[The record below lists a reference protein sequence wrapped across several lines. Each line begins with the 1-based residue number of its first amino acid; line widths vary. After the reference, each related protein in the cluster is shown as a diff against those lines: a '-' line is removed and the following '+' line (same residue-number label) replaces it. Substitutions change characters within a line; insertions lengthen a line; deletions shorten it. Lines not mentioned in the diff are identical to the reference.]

1 MARKIIIIKDK
12 LFECPNCG
20 YRWSKGYD
28 LAFDT
33 NERCPCCPNC
43 NELIEDG
50 DDDIIENKN
59 DDVCKWKQTSTAKYK
74 TECGYKLEEFFD
86 TNACF
91 CKQCGR
97 KIKVIQNDN

>member
-33 NERCPCCPNC
+33 DERCPCCPNC

-50 DDDIIENKN
+50 DDDVIENRN
-59 DDVCKWKQTSTAKYK
+59 NDVCEWKQISTAKYK

-97 KIKVIQNDN
+97 KIKVMQNDN

>member
-12 LFECPNCG
+12 LFECTNSG

-33 NERCPCCPNC
+33 NERRPCCPNC

-50 DDDIIENKN
+50 DDDVIENENN
-59 DDVCKWKQTSTAKYK
+59 D
-74 TECGYKLEEFFD
+74 
-86 TNACF
+86 
-91 CKQCGR
+91 
-97 KIKVIQNDN
+97 I

>member
-1 MARKIIIIKDK
+1 MARKIIIIKNK

-50 DDDIIENKN
+50 DDDVIENENN
-59 DDVCKWKQTSTAKYK
+59 DV
-74 TECGYKLEEFFD
+74 
-86 TNACF
+86 
-91 CKQCGR
+91 
-97 KIKVIQNDN
+97 

>member
-33 NERCPCCPNC
+33 DERCPCCPDC

-50 DDDIIENKN
+50 D
-59 DDVCKWKQTSTAKYK
+59 
-74 TECGYKLEEFFD
+74 EE
-86 TNACF
+86 
-91 CKQCGR
+91 
-97 KIKVIQNDN
+97 I

>member
-1 MARKIIIIKDK
+1 MKKQWNWSNKLKKHELNINRLIKPTKRKNIMARKKIIIKDK

-50 DDDIIENKN
+50 DDD
-59 DDVCKWKQTSTAKYK
+59 VC
-74 TECGYKLEEFFD
+74 E
-86 TNACF
+86 
-91 CKQCGR
+91 
-97 KIKVIQNDN
+97 